1 MIIQSNLLT
10 IQGQCC
16 NIFEQS
22 RQDHVRRRL
31 CCQLS
36 VRISIELGTTLGW
49 QQYVGMNGVR
59 MGWDQFGESAPA
71 ADIIKEIDF
80 TADRAVRMYRA
91 AYVESSVVQ

>member
-1 MIIQSNLLT
+1 
-10 IQGQCC
+10 
-16 NIFEQS
+16 
-22 RQDHVRRRL
+22 
-31 CCQLS
+31 
-36 VRISIELGTTLGW
+36 
-49 QQYVGMNGVR
+49 MNGVR